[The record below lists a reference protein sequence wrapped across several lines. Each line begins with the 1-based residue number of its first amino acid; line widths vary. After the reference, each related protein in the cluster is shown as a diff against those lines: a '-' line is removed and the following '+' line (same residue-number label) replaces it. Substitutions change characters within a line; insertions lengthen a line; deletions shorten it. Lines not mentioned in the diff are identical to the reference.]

1 MSLLLKSHEVVLL
14 RLVLTMKASARYDA
28 WVMGFV
34 LPCLGPIGASGH
46 VQHCEE
52 HEDQ

>member
-14 RLVLTMKASARYDA
+14 RRILTMKATARYDA
-28 WVMGFV
+28 WVMRFV
-34 LPCLGPIGASGH
+34 LPCLGPIVASGH

-52 HEDQ
+52 YEGQ